1 MSGELDHYYYKRKS
15 SFRVN
20 GVDTLDLEKD
30 REDNFRKGHV
40 CPDLVPHHREK
51 LEYEL
56 SHSSASCIGT
66 NTYIKCT
73 RCGCM
78 QDITDYGSW

>member
-1 MSGELDHYYYKRKS
+1 MSELDSHYYRRTPMFGKS
-15 SFRVN
+15 I
-20 GVDTLDLEKD
+20 DEIDLEKD
-30 REDNFRKGHV
+30 REDNFKRGHV
-40 CPDLVPHHREK
+40 CPDLKPHHREK
-51 LEYEL
+51 IKYEL